1 MKRRLEHVQYAIAE
15 AERLGAKIELTM
27 RSKHIC
33 GIISLN
39 GQQRKIFLSVSP
51 SDHRI
56 LMNVQQDVRNKVKEM
71 RG

>member
-1 MKRRLEHVQYAIAE
+1 MGKRLEHVEFARAE
-15 AERLGAKIELTM
+15 VERLGATIELQQ

-39 GQQRKIFLSVSP
+39 GKQRKIFLSVSP

-56 LMNVQQDVRNKVKEM
+56 LMNVQQDIRAKIRDM
-71 RG
+71 L